1 MRELKTE
8 ELTFVAGGEG
18 VCTSS
23 DSGNSYSGVT
33 NTSSFGNDLIN
44 LYEGAIAATSYIMER
59 VALSFD

>member
-23 DSGNSYSGVT
+23 DSGNTYGGVT
-33 NTSSFGNDLIN
+33 DTTSIGDDLIN
-44 LYEGAIAATSYIMER
+44 IYEGMIAATSYMIER
-59 VALSFD
+59 VALAFD

>member
-23 DSGNSYSGVT
+23 DSGNSYGGISEP
-33 NTSSFGNDLIN
+33 SSLGQDLIDI
-44 LYEGAIAATSYIMER
+44 YEGAVFAMSHIMER
-59 VALSFD
+59 VALAFD